1 LFAGE
6 ENRIVDLRDYIV
18 LVARSWIILSVT
30 AAVGLATAG
39 VLILVATPQY
49 QSTTQVV
56 FTAKNAANGRD
67 MAYAGTYVQSRIQ
80 TYKDLA
86 KSPTVMSSVIEE
98 LDLKESPANLANR
111 TEVEVSQ
118 LDTLVEVSVED
129 PSAKAAARTADE
141 VAAAL
146 LGAVSRLETADRPT
160 AETPTIE
167 GVVVGPAEVAASPA
181 DPDWRLYLLSG
192 LLAGLLVGLAV
203 VAVRHV
209 LSAGDPTVGDRSP
222 ASTVPDAG

>member
-1 LFAGE
+1 M
-6 ENRIVDLRDYIV
+6 DLRDYLV
-18 LVARSWIILSVT
+18 LVARNWIILAVT

-39 VLILVATPQY
+39 VLILVATPEY
-49 QSTTQVV
+49 ESTTKVV

-86 KSPTVMSSVIEE
+86 TSPTVMASVIQE
-98 LDLKESPANLANR
+98 LDLHESPSHLADR

-118 LDTLVEVSVED
+118 LDTVVALSVQD

-146 LGAVSRLETADRPT
+146 LGAVTRLETADRPT
-160 AETPTIE
+160 EETPTIE
-167 GVVVGPAEVAASPA
+167 GVVVGPAEVAASPT

-192 LLAGLLVGLAV
+192 LLAGLLVGLSV

-209 LSAGDPTVGDRSP
+209 M
-222 ASTVPDAG
+222 DAG

>member
-1 LFAGE
+1 VGE

-18 LVARSWIILSVT
+18 LVARNWIILAVT
-30 AAVGLATAG
+30 AVVGLATAG
-39 VLILVATPQY
+39 VLIVVATPQY
-49 QSTTQVV
+49 KSTTQVV
-56 FTAKNAANGRD
+56 FTAKNAANGQD
-67 MAYAGTYVQSRIQ
+67 LAYAGTYVQSRIQ

-86 KSPTVMSSVIEE
+86 TSRTAMATVIHKLN
-98 LDLKESPANLANR
+98 LDESTSDLADR
-111 TEVEVSQ
+111 TEVQVSQ
-118 LDTLVEVSVED
+118 LNTVVELSVKD

-146 LGAVSRLETADRPT
+146 LAAVARIETADHPT
-160 AETPTIE
+160 AETPAIE
-167 GVVVGPAEVAASPA
+167 GVVVGPAEIASSPA

-209 LSAGDPTVGDRSP
+209 LRAGDRSS
-222 ASTVPDAG
+222 ASTVPGVG